1 MGRGQHT
8 AGRFVKARGFLLH
21 ASLLLGLCLVPLA
34 AEAKPKVK
42 KEPKPDLSMQFA
54 IVRGSSPLCEPNC
67 PEWIWAEGE
76 IHPDTAKRFQ
86 KFLKTVGKR
95 KLPVIIQSPGGD
107 VDAALAMGRMIRA
120 KKLDVA
126 VGYTTFSSCVPRQK
140 GCDAAKTGGYTG
152 IAAVGF
158 AYCNS
163 ACPLVLAG
171 GARRLVGAWAH
182 LAVHQITTTM
192 FKEKILYKT
201 TTRIVNGKKVVKKK
215 VVSRKKTGSYETT
228 KMSKAL
234 RRKME
239 TYLTEMGVS
248 TDLLEPINKTPAV
261 DLLRLN
267 QSEMLAWKLIT
278 SMDQVEALTGLTI
291 CKAEP
296 APANCRLVD
305 MPMAKAIGEE
315 KAGAKT
321 DKAAP
326 AQVKEASVAPPP
338 KAKDATAGSAA
349 KPKEPAAS
357 PAPAEDEAAAAARKA
372 REKAEAKI
380 AILAKLQAITDA
392 RFRNNAKGDMRFV
405 IARASS
411 PLCDPNCPEWIS
423 AEGMVTPDTPDAFA
437 EFLKTTGGRQLP
449 VVINSKG
456 GDLFGALAI
465 GRMIRKNGLDTAV
478 AKTLFIQCS
487 PERDDCKPVDGAYIG
502 AAVGSGGECRA
513 VCPLVLAGGIRRFV
527 GSKANL
533 WVRELALQPRIA
545 SYLDEM
551 SIDRRFLSLMKPERF
566 EPSERELEL
575 HEALELKLATGP
587 EDVEM
592 LTASTNCKLAPQPAN
607 CRVVSVP
614 R

>member
-1 MGRGQHT
+1 MGVANFKNWGQSLRHVVQ
-8 AGRFVKARGFLLH
+8 AFLLF
-21 ASLLLGLCLVPLA
+21 SLCLVPIA

-42 KEPKPDLSMQFA
+42 KQPEPDRSMQFA
-54 IVRGSSPLCEPNC
+54 VVRGSSPLCEPNC

-76 IHPDTAKRFQ
+76 IGPDTAKRFK

-95 KLPVIIQSPGGD
+95 KLPVIIQSPGGH

-120 KKLDVA
+120 RKLDVA
-126 VGYTTFSSCVPRQK
+126 VGYTTFLSCAPRQK
-140 GCDAAKTGGYTG
+140 KCDAEKAGGYKG
-152 IAAVGF
+152 IAAMGL

-163 ACPLVLAG
+163 ACPFVLAG
-171 GARRLVGAWAH
+171 GTNRLVGAWAH
-182 LAVHQITTTM
+182 LGVHQITTTM
-192 FKEKILYKT
+192 VKEKILYRT
-201 TTRIVNGKKVVKKK
+201 TTRVVNGKKVVSKK
-215 VVSRKKTGSYETT
+215 VVSRKKAGSYETT
-228 KMSKAL
+228 KMGKAL
-234 RRKME
+234 RRKLE
-239 TYLTEMGVS
+239 TYLAEMGVS
-248 TDLLEPINKTPAV
+248 TDLLEPINKTPASEV
-261 DLLRLN
+261 LRLD
-267 QSEMLAWKLIT
+267 QSQMLALKLIT
-278 SMDQVEALTGLTI
+278 SMDQLEVLTGLTI

-296 APANCRLVD
+296 VPANCRVD
-305 MPMAKAIGEE
+305 PTAIAKATGEE
-315 KAGAKT
+315 EAVAKKEKAVP
-321 DKAAP
+321 AAP
-326 AQVKEASVAPPP
+326 AIGTVV
-338 KAKDATAGSAA
+338 
-349 KPKEPAAS
+349 AS
-357 PAPAEDEAAAAARKA
+357 PAKEDPAWTATREAT
-372 REKAEAKI
+372 EKAAELMARLK
-380 AILAKLQAITDA
+380 ALDDA
-392 RFRNNAKGDMRFV
+392 RFKNNARGEMRFV
-405 IARASS
+405 IARGSS

-423 AEGMVTPDTPDAFA
+423 AEGTITPATPDAFA
-437 EFLKTTGGRQLP
+437 EFLKTTDGRQLP

-587 EDVEM
+587 EDVGM
-592 LTASTNCKLAPQPAN
+592 LTASTNCKSAPRPGN
-607 CRVVSVP
+607 CREVP
-614 R
+614 AAQ